1 MHAIY
6 AYAGH
11 FKNIVSH
18 ADGAGRKVTFGGEF
32 ADHLTEQEVQDS
44 KVEVVD
50 RAWGI
55 LQERFGYEP
64 PAATQLRQANADGYP
79 AFGAAA
85 AAASSSS
92 AASSSGKGSKK

>member
-1 MHAIY
+1 MHATY

-11 FKNIVSH
+11 FKDIVSH
-18 ADGAGRKVTFGGEF
+18 TDGDRKVTFGGGF

-44 KVEVVD
+44 KVEVVGC
-50 RAWGI
+50 AWGI
-55 LQERFGYEP
+55 LQERFGFEP
-64 PAATQLRQANADGYP
+64 PAATQLRQANAQGK
-79 AFGAAA
+79 GSGAA

>member
-1 MHAIY
+1 MHATY

-11 FKNIVSH
+11 FKDIVSH
-18 ADGAGRKVTFGGEF
+18 TDGHRKVTFGGGC
-32 ADHLTEQEVQDS
+32 ANHLTEQEVQDS

-85 AAASSSS
+85 AASSSS

>member
-1 MHAIY
+1 MHATY

-11 FKNIVSH
+11 FKDIVSH
-18 ADGAGRKVTFGGEF
+18 TAGGRKVTFGGEL

-64 PAATQLRQANADGYP
+64 PAATQLRQANAKGKGS
-79 AFGAAA
+79 GAAA
-85 AAASSSS
+85 AASTSS